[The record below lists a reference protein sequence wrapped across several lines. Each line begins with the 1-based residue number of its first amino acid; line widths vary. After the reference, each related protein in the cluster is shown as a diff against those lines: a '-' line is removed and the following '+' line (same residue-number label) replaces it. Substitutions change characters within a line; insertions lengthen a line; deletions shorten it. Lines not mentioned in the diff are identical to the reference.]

1 MIIEIVNKLNGRT
14 AQFCDLPAWQR
25 LNYAGWSLLP
35 QNYGKFVNDK
45 RLEEEVQRYIL
56 VNYSGFYDNNKIV
69 SWTRNGIAVNGQV
82 FKTNNFEN
90 KTIQWNFLN
99 ATYGNLKDGSSAN
112 FLNSVLMS
120 KNTPLT
126 VNVYTSQNKFTQD
139 FYPSEETSTENGTI
153 QMVSA
158 YDGDGIY
165 WHDTEPVTKTATKYV
180 NDNADDKPNA
190 YIIKKL
196 KYIPLHKKQESIVK
210 PNQLRLVVDTVNDA
224 TVIKI
229 KVGNQATTIR
239 GKINIL
245 NTLTG
250 EKMEINPQANDKY
263 FIIDPIAKTVVNDK
277 GEDRI
282 QQTNKVFPWLQSG
295 KNEFIITYEG
305 YQDIDNE
312 KIFSIEYYNN
322 YTAIF

>member
-14 AQFCDLPAWQR
+14 AHFCDLPSWQK
-25 LNYAGWSLLP
+25 LNYAGWTLLP
-35 QNYGKFVNDK
+35 QNYGKFVNDQ
-45 RLEEEVQRYIL
+45 RLEEETQRYIL

-90 KTIQWNFLN
+90 KTIQWNFIN

-126 VNVYTSQNKFTQD
+126 INVYTNNAMFTQD

-153 QMVSA
+153 QMISA
-158 YDGDGIY
+158 YDGDRIY
-165 WHDTEPVTKTATKYV
+165 WHDTEPVIKTATKYV
-180 NDNADDKPNA
+180 NDNSDNKPNA

-196 KYIPLHKKQESIVK
+196 KYIPLHKKQEIIVK

-250 EKMEINPQANDKY
+250 ETMEINPQTNDKY

-277 GEDRI
+277 NEDRI

-295 KNEFIITYEG
+295 KNEFIITYED

-312 KIFSIEYYNN
+312 KFFSIEYYNN

>member
-1 MIIEIVNKLNGRT
+1 MIIEVVNKLNGRT
-14 AQFCDLPAWQR
+14 AQFCDLPTWQR
-25 LNYAGWSLLP
+25 FNYQGWTLLP
-35 QNYGKFVNDK
+35 QNYGKFVNGE
-45 RLEEEVQRYIL
+45 RLENETQRYIL

-90 KTIQWNFLN
+90 KTIQWNFIN
-99 ATYGNLKDGSSAN
+99 ATYGNTKDGSSAN
-112 FLNSVLMS
+112 FLNSILMS

-126 VNVYTSQNKFTQD
+126 VNVYTNENMFTQE
-139 FYPSEETSTENGTI
+139 FYSSEETSTENGTI
-153 QMVSA
+153 QLISA
-158 YDGDGIY
+158 TDGDGIY
-165 WHDTEPVTKTATKYV
+165 WHDTEPVIKTATKYV
-180 NDNADDKPNA
+180 NDNSDPKPNG

-196 KYIPLHKKQESIVK
+196 KYIPLHKKQPSKVK
-210 PNQLRLVVDTVNDA
+210 PNQLRLVVDTLNDA
-224 TVIKI
+224 TVIRI

-239 GKINIL
+239 GKIIIENK
-245 NTLTG
+245 LTG
-250 EKMEINPQANDKY
+250 ETMEINPQANDKY
-263 FIIDPIAKTVVNDK
+263 FIVDPINKTVVNDK
-277 GEDRI
+277 GDDRI
-282 QQTNKVFPWLQSG
+282 QNTNKVFSWLQSG

>member
-1 MIIEIVNKLNGRT
+1 MIIEVINKLNGRT
-14 AQFCDLPAWQR
+14 AQFCDLPTWQR
-25 LNYAGWSLLP
+25 FNYQGWTLLP
-35 QNYGKFVNDK
+35 QNYGKFVNDE
-45 RLEEEVQRYIL
+45 RLENETQRYIL

-82 FKTNNFEN
+82 FKTNNFDN
-90 KTIQWNFLN
+90 KTIQWNFIN
-99 ATYGNLKDGSSAN
+99 ATHGNTKDGSSAN
-112 FLNSVLMS
+112 FLNSILMS

-126 VNVYTSQNKFTQD
+126 VNVYTNENMFTQE
-139 FYPSEETSTENGTI
+139 FYSSEETSTENGTI
-153 QMVSA
+153 QLISA
-158 YDGDGIY
+158 KDGDGIY
-165 WHDTEPVTKTATKYV
+165 WHDTEPVIKTATKYV
-180 NDNADDKPNA
+180 NDNSDPKPNG

-196 KYIPLHKKQESIVK
+196 KYIPLHKKQPSEVK

-239 GKINIL
+239 GKIIIENK
-245 NTLTG
+245 LTG

-277 GEDRI
+277 NQDRI
-282 QQTNKVFPWLQSG
+282 QNTNKIFPWLQSG

-312 KIFSIEYYNN
+312 KIFSIEYYKN

>member
-14 AQFCDLPAWQR
+14 AQFCDLPSWQR
-25 LNYAGWSLLP
+25 MNYAGWTLLP
-35 QNYGKFVNDK
+35 QNYGKFVNDE
-45 RLEEEVQRYIL
+45 RLENETQRYIL

-90 KTIQWNFLN
+90 KTIQWNFIN
-99 ATYGNLKDGSSAN
+99 ATYGNFKDGSSAN

-126 VNVYTSQNKFTQD
+126 VNVYTNNAMFTQD

-153 QMVSA
+153 QMISA

-165 WHDTEPVTKTATKYV
+165 WHDTEPVIETATKYV
-180 NDNADDKPNA
+180 NDNTEPKPNG

-196 KYIPLHKKQESIVK
+196 EYIPLHKQQRSLVN
-210 PNQLRLVVDTVNDA
+210 PNQLRLIVDTINDA

-239 GKINIL
+239 GKIIIE

-250 EKMEINPQANDKY
+250 ETMEINPQNGDKF
-263 FIIDPIAKTVVNDK
+263 FIIDPVNKTIANDK
-277 GEDRI
+277 GNDRLA
-282 QQTNKVFPWLQSG
+282 QTNKVFPWLQSG

-312 KIFSIEYYNN
+312 KIFQIEYYNN

>member
-1 MIIEIVNKLNGRT
+1 MIIEIINKINGRS
-14 AQFCDLPAWQR
+14 ARFFDLPSW
-25 LNYAGWSLLP
+25 N
-35 QNYGKFVNDK
+35 NDGHPICSVMPHIY
-45 RLEEEVQRYIL
+45 EEHVFDLKTSDNIDYIL
-56 VNYSGFYDNNKIV
+56 NNYSGFFDNNKIT
-69 SWTRNGIAVNGQV
+69 SWTRNGISVNGEV
-82 FKTNNFEN
+82 FKTNNFAN
-90 KTIQWNFLN
+90 KTIQWNFIP
-99 ATYGNLKDGSSAN
+99 AFYGTIEKGSSAN

-139 FYPSEETSTENGTI
+139 FYVGEETSTESGAI
-153 QMVSA
+153 QMISA

-165 WHDTEPVTKTATKYV
+165 WHDTEPVIKTATKYV
-180 NDNADDKPNA
+180 NDNSDDKPNA

-196 KYIPLHKKQESIVK
+196 KYIPLHKKQQSTVK
-210 PNQLRLVVDTVNDA
+210 PNQLRLVVDAVNDA

-229 KVGNQATTIR
+229 KVGNQAATIR

-250 EKMEINPQANDKY
+250 ETMEINPQSNDKY

-295 KNEFIITYEG
+295 KNEFIITYDG

>member
-1 MIIEIVNKLNGRT
+1 MIIEITNNLNNRK
-14 AQFCDLPAWQR
+14 ARFYDLTDWQR
-25 LNYAGWSLLP
+25 YVNPNGYSIKPLCYQQVVFDTQDTEVVNYLL
-35 QNYGKFVNDK
+35 F
-45 RLEEEVQRYIL
+45 
-56 VNYSGFYDNNKIV
+56 NYSGFFGNNTIT
-69 SWTRNGIAVNGQV
+69 SWTRNGIAVNGEV
-82 FKTNNFEN
+82 FKTNNFAN
-90 KTIQWNFLN
+90 KTIQWNFRPSF
-99 ATYGNLKDGSSAN
+99 KGSVEKSPQN

-120 KNTPLT
+120 KNAPLT
-126 VNVYTSQNKFTQD
+126 VNVYTDNNMFTQD
-139 FYPSEETSTENGTI
+139 FYATEQTETETGLI
-153 QMVSA
+153 QMISA

-165 WHDTEPVTKTATKYV
+165 WHDTEPVIKTATKYV
-180 NDNADDKPNA
+180 NDNVDDKPNA

-196 KYIPLHKKQESIVK
+196 KYIPLHKKQPSEVN

-245 NTLTG
+245 NTLTN

-277 GEDRI
+277 NEDRI
-282 QQTNKVFPWLQSG
+282 QQTNKVFPWLQNG
-295 KNEFIITYEG
+295 KNEFIITYDG

>member
-14 AQFCDLPAWQR
+14 AQFCDLQSWQQ

-35 QNYGKFVNDK
+35 QNYSKFVNDE
-45 RLEEEVQRYIL
+45 RLENETQRYIL

-82 FKTNNFEN
+82 FKTNNFIN
-90 KTIQWNFLN
+90 KTIQWNFIN

-120 KNTPLT
+120 KNTPLK
-126 VNVYTSQNKFTQD
+126 VNVYTDKATFTQY
-139 FYPSEETSTENGTI
+139 FYPSEETSTENGAI
-153 QMVSA
+153 QMISA

-165 WHDTEPVTKTATKYV
+165 WHDTELVIETATKYV
-180 NDNADDKPNA
+180 NDNADHKSNP

-196 KYIPLHKKQESIVK
+196 KYIPLHKKQNILVK
-210 PNQLRLVVDTVNDA
+210 PNQLRLVVDTINDA

-229 KVGNQATTIR
+229 KVGNMATTIK
-239 GKINIL
+239 GKIIIE

-250 EKMEINPQANDKY
+250 ETMEINPQNGDKY
-263 FIIDPIAKTVVNDK
+263 FIIDPISKTVVNDK

-282 QQTNKVFPWLQSG
+282 QNTNKIFPWLQSG

-312 KIFSIEYYNN
+312 KIFQIEYYNN

>member
-1 MIIEIVNKLNGRT
+1 MIIEVVNNLNNRKARFYELG
-14 AQFCDLPAWQR
+14 DWQQKVNPNGYSIKPHCYQQVVFDTQDNEAV
-25 LNYAGWSLLP
+25 NYLL
-35 QNYGKFVNDK
+35 F
-45 RLEEEVQRYIL
+45 
-56 VNYSGFYDNNKIV
+56 NYSGFSGNNVIK

-90 KTIQWNFLN
+90 KTIQWNFRPSFL
-99 ATYGNLKDGSSAN
+99 GSIEKSPMN

-126 VNVYTSQNKFTQD
+126 VNVYTQKNMFTQD
-139 FYPSEETSTENGTI
+139 FYATEQTETETGLI
-153 QMVSA
+153 QLISA

-165 WHDTEPVTKTATKYV
+165 WHDTEPVIKTATKYV
-180 NDNADDKPNA
+180 NDNSEPRPNP
-190 YIIKKL
+190 YIIKQL
-196 KYIPLHKKQESIVK
+196 KYIPLHKKNPSDVK
-210 PNQLRLVVDTVNDA
+210 PNQLRLNVDTVNDA

-229 KVGNQATTIR
+229 KVGNNATTIR
-239 GKINIL
+239 GKIIIENK
-245 NTLTG
+245 LTN

-263 FIIDPIAKTVVNDK
+263 FIIDPINKTVVNDK
-277 GEDRI
+277 GDDRLA
-282 QQTNKVFPWLQSG
+282 QTNKVFPWLQSG

-312 KIFSIEYYNN
+312 KIFQIEYYNN

>member
-1 MIIEIVNKLNGRT
+1 MIIEIINKINGRS
-14 AQFCDLPAWQR
+14 ARFFDLPSWNNDGHPICSVMPH
-25 LNYAGWSLLP
+25 NYEQHVFDLKTSD
-35 QNYGKFVNDK
+35 NID
-45 RLEEEVQRYIL
+45 YIL
-56 VNYSGFYDNNKIV
+56 NNYSGFFDNNKIT
-69 SWTRNGIAVNGQV
+69 SWTRNGIAVNGEV
-82 FKTNNFEN
+82 FKTNNFAN
-90 KTIQWNFLN
+90 KTIQWNFIP
-99 ATYGNLKDGSSAN
+99 AFYGTVENGSSAN
-112 FLNSVLMS
+112 FLNSILMS

-126 VNVYTSQNKFTQD
+126 VNVYTSENKFTQD
-139 FYPSEETSTENGTI
+139 FYVGEETSTESGAI
-153 QMVSA
+153 QMISA

-165 WHDTEPVTKTATKYV
+165 WHDTEPVIKTATKYV
-180 NDNADDKPNA
+180 NDNSNPKQNP

-196 KYIPLHKKQESIVK
+196 KYIPLHKKQQSTVN

-224 TVIKI
+224 TVIRI
-229 KVGNQATTIR
+229 KVGNEATTIR
-239 GKINIL
+239 GKITIENK
-245 NTLTG
+245 LTG
-250 EKMEINPQANDKY
+250 ETMEINPQNGDNY

-277 GEDRI
+277 GDDRI